1 MENKFKKM
9 KEIKFRQFFQGK
21 FHFWG
26 NFECSFINPLFSDLG
41 EIIESQQFTEL
52 QDKNGNK

>member
-1 MENKFKKM
+1 M